1 MMKRVQKHIDSNVT
15 AADEVLQ
22 QSEEV
27 VTKIETKESEV
38 EQATEAKSVNKA
50 DEKSKKKKRKHKKNK
65 KSKQSFF
72 KMLRM
77 EWKSISKPK
86 PKELAVA
93 TVRTVVISVISAG
106 VISGF
111 DFGAVGKV
119 DWLKY
124 TSRSCME
131 RDVLC

>member
-27 VTKIETKESEV
+27 VAKMATKESEV
-38 EQATEAKSVNKA
+38 EQATEAKSANKV

-111 DFGAVGKV
+111 DFGVTQIMVQLAKLIG
-119 DWLKY
+119 
-124 TSRSCME
+124 
-131 RDVLC
+131 

>member
-27 VTKIETKESEV
+27 VAKMATKESEV
-38 EQATEAKSVNKA
+38 EQATEAKSANKA
-50 DEKSKKKKRKHKKNK
+50 DEKSKKKKRKHKKSK
-65 KSKQSFF
+65 KPKQSFF

-86 PKELAVA
+86 PKELAIA
-93 TVRTVVISVISAG
+93 TIRTVVISVISAG

-111 DFGAVGKV
+111 DFGVTQIMVQLAKLIG
-119 DWLKY
+119 
-124 TSRSCME
+124 
-131 RDVLC
+131 

>member
-27 VTKIETKESEV
+27 VAKMATKESEV
-38 EQATEAKSVNKA
+38 EQATEA

-111 DFGAVGKV
+111 DFGVTQIMVQLAKLIG
-119 DWLKY
+119 
-124 TSRSCME
+124 
-131 RDVLC
+131 

>member
-27 VTKIETKESEV
+27 VAKPETEEK
-38 EQATEAKSVNKA
+38 TDK
-50 DEKSKKKKRKHKKNK
+50 KSKKKKKK
-65 KSKQSFF
+65 KQSFF

-93 TVRTVVISVISAG
+93 TIRTVVISVISAG

-111 DFGAVGKV
+111 DFGVTQIMVQLAKLIG
-119 DWLKY
+119 
-124 TSRSCME
+124 
-131 RDVLC
+131 

>member
-15 AADEVLQ
+15 ATDEVLQ

-27 VTKIETKESEV
+27 VTKPETETETKEK
-38 EQATEAKSVNKA
+38 TDK
-50 DEKSKKKKRKHKKNK
+50 KSKKKRRKKKK
-65 KSKQSFF
+65 KQSFF

-111 DFGAVGKV
+111 DFGVTQIMVQLAKLIG
-119 DWLKY
+119 
-124 TSRSCME
+124 
-131 RDVLC
+131 

>member
-15 AADEVLQ
+15 ATDEVLQ
-22 QSEEV
+22 QSDEV
-27 VTKIETKESEV
+27 VTKPETKTETKEK
-38 EQATEAKSVNKA
+38 TDK
-50 DEKSKKKKRKHKKNK
+50 KSKKKKRKKKVK
-65 KSKQSFF
+65 PSFF

-111 DFGAVGKV
+111 DFGVTQIMVQLAKLIG
-119 DWLKY
+119 
-124 TSRSCME
+124 
-131 RDVLC
+131 

>member
-27 VTKIETKESEV
+27 VVKPETEEK
-38 EQATEAKSVNKA
+38 TDK
-50 DEKSKKKKRKHKKNK
+50 KSKKKKRKKKK
-65 KSKQSFF
+65 KKQSFF

-93 TVRTVVISVISAG
+93 TIRTVVISVISAG

-111 DFGAVGKV
+111 DFGVTQIMVQLAKLIG
-119 DWLKY
+119 
-124 TSRSCME
+124 
-131 RDVLC
+131 

>member
-27 VTKIETKESEV
+27 VSKMATKESEV
-38 EQATEAKSVNKA
+38 EQATEA

-77 EWKSISKPK
+77 E
-86 PKELAVA
+86 
-93 TVRTVVISVISAG
+93 
-106 VISGF
+106 
-111 DFGAVGKV
+111 
-119 DWLKY
+119 
-124 TSRSCME
+124 
-131 RDVLC
+131 

>member
-27 VTKIETKESEV
+27 VAKPETEEK
-38 EQATEAKSVNKA
+38 TDK
-50 DEKSKKKKRKHKKNK
+50 KSKKKKRKKKK
-65 KSKQSFF
+65 KKQSFF

-93 TVRTVVISVISAG
+93 TIRTVVISVISAG

-111 DFGAVGKV
+111 DFGVTQIMVQLAKLIG
-119 DWLKY
+119 
-124 TSRSCME
+124 
-131 RDVLC
+131 

>member
-27 VTKIETKESEV
+27 VTKPETEEK
-38 EQATEAKSVNKA
+38 TDK
-50 DEKSKKKKRKHKKNK
+50 KSKKKKRKKKK
-65 KSKQSFF
+65 KKQSFF

-86 PKELAVA
+86 PKDLAVA
-93 TVRTVVISVISAG
+93 TIRTVVISVISAG

-111 DFGAVGKV
+111 DFGVTQIMVQLAKLIG
-119 DWLKY
+119 
-124 TSRSCME
+124 
-131 RDVLC
+131 

>member
-27 VTKIETKESEV
+27 VAKMATKESEV
-38 EQATEAKSVNKA
+38 EQATEA

-65 KSKQSFF
+65 NKKPKQSFF
-72 KMLRM
+72 KMLCM

-86 PKELAVA
+86 PK
-93 TVRTVVISVISAG
+93 
-106 VISGF
+106 
-111 DFGAVGKV
+111 
-119 DWLKY
+119 
-124 TSRSCME
+124 
-131 RDVLC
+131 

>member
-27 VTKIETKESEV
+27 VAKPETEEK
-38 EQATEAKSVNKA
+38 TDK
-50 DEKSKKKKRKHKKNK
+50 KSKKKKRKKKK
-65 KSKQSFF
+65 KKQSFF
-72 KMLRM
+72 KMLCM

-93 TVRTVVISVISAG
+93 TIRTVVISVISAG

-111 DFGAVGKV
+111 DFGVTQIMVQLAKLIG
-119 DWLKY
+119 
-124 TSRSCME
+124 
-131 RDVLC
+131 

>member
-27 VTKIETKESEV
+27 VAKIETKEFEV
-38 EQATEAKSVNKA
+38 EQATEAKSANKA
-50 DEKSKKKKRKHKKNK
+50 DEKSNKKKRKHKKNK
-65 KSKQSFF
+65 KPKQSFF
-72 KMLRM
+72 KMLCM

-111 DFGAVGKV
+111 DFGVTQIMVQLAKLIG
-119 DWLKY
+119 
-124 TSRSCME
+124 
-131 RDVLC
+131 

>member
-27 VTKIETKESEV
+27 VAKMATKESEV

-72 KMLRM
+72 KMLCM

-111 DFGAVGKV
+111 DFGVTQIMVQLAKLIG
-119 DWLKY
+119 
-124 TSRSCME
+124 
-131 RDVLC
+131 

>member
-15 AADEVLQ
+15 ATDDVLQ

-27 VTKIETKESEV
+27 VTKTITKEK
-38 EQATEAKSVNKA
+38 TEDKTN
-50 DEKSKKKKRKHKKNK
+50 EKSKKKKRKKKK
-65 KSKQSFF
+65 KKQSFF

-111 DFGAVGKV
+111 DFGVTQIMVQLAKLIG
-119 DWLKY
+119 
-124 TSRSCME
+124 
-131 RDVLC
+131 

>member
-27 VTKIETKESEV
+27 VAKIETKESEV

-77 EWKSISKPK
+77 EWKSVSKPK

-111 DFGAVGKV
+111 DFGVTQIMVQLAKLIG
-119 DWLKY
+119 
-124 TSRSCME
+124 
-131 RDVLC
+131 

>member
-38 EQATEAKSVNKA
+38 EQVTEAKSANKA
-50 DEKSKKKKRKHKKNK
+50 DEKSKKKKIKHKKNK
-65 KSKQSFF
+65 KPKQSFF

-111 DFGAVGKV
+111 DFGVTQIMVHLAKLIG
-119 DWLKY
+119 
-124 TSRSCME
+124 
-131 RDVLC
+131 

>member
-27 VTKIETKESEV
+27 VAKMATKESEV
-38 EQATEAKSVNKA
+38 EQATEA

-65 KSKQSFF
+65 NKKPKQSFF
-72 KMLRM
+72 KMLCM

-93 TVRTVVISVISAG
+93 TIRTVVISVMSAG

-111 DFGAVGKV
+111 DFGVTQIMVQLAKLIG
-119 DWLKY
+119 
-124 TSRSCME
+124 
-131 RDVLC
+131 

>member
-27 VTKIETKESEV
+27 VAKMATKESEV

-77 EWKSISKPK
+77 EWKSVSKPK

-111 DFGAVGKV
+111 DFGVTQIMVQLAKLIG
-119 DWLKY
+119 
-124 TSRSCME
+124 
-131 RDVLC
+131 

>member
-15 AADEVLQ
+15 ATDEVLQ
-22 QSEEV
+22 QSDEV
-27 VTKIETKESEV
+27 VTTAETKEK
-38 EQATEAKSVNKA
+38 TDK
-50 DEKSKKKKRKHKKNK
+50 KSKKKRRKKKK
-65 KSKQSFF
+65 KQSFF

-86 PKELAVA
+86 PKELAVS

-111 DFGAVGKV
+111 DFGVTQIMVQLAKLIG
-119 DWLKY
+119 
-124 TSRSCME
+124 
-131 RDVLC
+131 

>member
-27 VTKIETKESEV
+27 VAKMATKESEV

-111 DFGAVGKV
+111 DFGVTQIMVRLAKLIG
-119 DWLKY
+119 
-124 TSRSCME
+124 
-131 RDVLC
+131 

>member
-27 VTKIETKESEV
+27 VAKMVTKESEV
-38 EQATEAKSVNKA
+38 EQATEA

-111 DFGAVGKV
+111 DFGVTQIMVQLAKLIG
-119 DWLKY
+119 
-124 TSRSCME
+124 
-131 RDVLC
+131 

>member
-27 VTKIETKESEV
+27 VAKMATKESEV

-50 DEKSKKKKRKHKKNK
+50 DEKSKKKKRKHEKNK

-77 EWKSISKPK
+77 EWKSVSKPK

-111 DFGAVGKV
+111 DFGVTQIMVQLAKLIG
-119 DWLKY
+119 
-124 TSRSCME
+124 
-131 RDVLC
+131 

>member
-22 QSEEV
+22 QFEEV

-38 EQATEAKSVNKA
+38 EQATEAKSANKV
-50 DEKSKKKKRKHKKNK
+50 DEKSNKKNRKHKKNK

-111 DFGAVGKV
+111 DFGVTQIMVQLAKLIG
-119 DWLKY
+119 
-124 TSRSCME
+124 
-131 RDVLC
+131 

>member
-27 VTKIETKESEV
+27 VAKPETEEK
-38 EQATEAKSVNKA
+38 TDK
-50 DEKSKKKKRKHKKNK
+50 KSKKKKRKHKKNK

-111 DFGAVGKV
+111 DFGVTQIMVQLAKLIG
-119 DWLKY
+119 
-124 TSRSCME
+124 
-131 RDVLC
+131 

>member
-27 VTKIETKESEV
+27 VAKPETEE
-38 EQATEAKSVNKA
+38 KA
-50 DEKSKKKKRKHKKNK
+50 DKKSKKKKRKKKK
-65 KSKQSFF
+65 KKQSFF

-93 TVRTVVISVISAG
+93 TIRTVVISVISAG

-111 DFGAVGKV
+111 DFGVTQIMVQLAKLIG
-119 DWLKY
+119 
-124 TSRSCME
+124 
-131 RDVLC
+131 

>member
-27 VTKIETKESEV
+27 VIKMATKESEV
-38 EQATEAKSVNKA
+38 EQATEV

-65 KSKQSFF
+65 NKNKNKKPKQSFF

-93 TVRTVVISVISAG
+93 TIRTVVISVISAG

-111 DFGAVGKV
+111 DFGVTQIMVQLAKLIG
-119 DWLKY
+119 
-124 TSRSCME
+124 
-131 RDVLC
+131 

>member
-1 MMKRVQKHIDSNVT
+1 MMKCVQKHIDSNVT

-27 VTKIETKESEV
+27 VVKMATKESEV
-38 EQATEAKSVNKA
+38 EQVTEAKSVNKA
-50 DEKSKKKKRKHKKNK
+50 DEKSKKNKRKHKKNK

-111 DFGAVGKV
+111 DFGVTQIMVQLAKLIG
-119 DWLKY
+119 
-124 TSRSCME
+124 
-131 RDVLC
+131 

>member
-27 VTKIETKESEV
+27 VAK
-38 EQATEAKSVNKA
+38 TEAKEPEIKQVTNDKS
-50 DEKSKKKKRKHKKNK
+50 DEKSKKKKRKNKKNK

-111 DFGAVGKV
+111 DFGVTQIMVQLAKLIG
-119 DWLKY
+119 
-124 TSRSCME
+124 
-131 RDVLC
+131 

>member
-27 VTKIETKESEV
+27 VTKPETETETKTKEK
-38 EQATEAKSVNKA
+38 TDK
-50 DEKSKKKKRKHKKNK
+50 KSKKKRRKKKK
-65 KSKQSFF
+65 KQSFF

-111 DFGAVGKV
+111 DFGVTQIMVQLAKLIG
-119 DWLKY
+119 
-124 TSRSCME
+124 
-131 RDVLC
+131 

>member
-27 VTKIETKESEV
+27 VAKMATKESEV
-38 EQATEAKSVNKA
+38 EQSTEANSANKA

-65 KSKQSFF
+65 KPKQSFF

-111 DFGAVGKV
+111 DFGVTQIMVQLAKLIG
-119 DWLKY
+119 
-124 TSRSCME
+124 
-131 RDVLC
+131 

>member
-27 VTKIETKESEV
+27 VTKTETKEPAMKQV
-38 EQATEAKSVNKA
+38 TQ
-50 DEKSKKKKRKHKKNK
+50 KKRKKKNK
-65 KSKQSFF
+65 KPKQSFF
-72 KMLRM
+72 KTLRM

-86 PKELAVA
+86 PKELVVA
-93 TVRTVVISVISAG
+93 TIRTVVISVISAG

-111 DFGAVGKV
+111 DFGVTQIIVQLAKLIG
-119 DWLKY
+119 
-124 TSRSCME
+124 
-131 RDVLC
+131 

>member
-22 QSEEV
+22 QSEKV

-38 EQATEAKSVNKA
+38 EQATEAKSASKA

-111 DFGAVGKV
+111 DFGVTQIMVQLAKLIG
-119 DWLKY
+119 
-124 TSRSCME
+124 
-131 RDVLC
+131 

>member
-27 VTKIETKESEV
+27 VAKMATKESEV
-38 EQATEAKSVNKA
+38 EQATEV
-50 DEKSKKKKRKHKKNK
+50 DEKSKKKKRKHKKNKNK

-93 TVRTVVISVISAG
+93 TIRTVVISVISAG

-111 DFGAVGKV
+111 DFGVTQIMVQLAKLIG
-119 DWLKY
+119 
-124 TSRSCME
+124 
-131 RDVLC
+131 

>member
-15 AADEVLQ
+15 ATDEVLQ

-27 VTKIETKESEV
+27 VTKTETETKMKEK
-38 EQATEAKSVNKA
+38 TDK
-50 DEKSKKKKRKHKKNK
+50 KSKKKKRKKK
-65 KSKQSFF
+65 KQSFF

-111 DFGAVGKV
+111 DFGVTQIMVQLAKLIG
-119 DWLKY
+119 
-124 TSRSCME
+124 
-131 RDVLC
+131 

>member
-15 AADEVLQ
+15 ATDEVLQ
-22 QSEEV
+22 QSDEV
-27 VTKIETKESEV
+27 VTTAETKEK
-38 EQATEAKSVNKA
+38 TDK
-50 DEKSKKKKRKHKKNK
+50 KSKKKRRKKK
-65 KSKQSFF
+65 KQSFF

-93 TVRTVVISVISAG
+93 TIRTVVISVISAG

-111 DFGAVGKV
+111 DFGVTQIMVQLAKLIG
-119 DWLKY
+119 
-124 TSRSCME
+124 
-131 RDVLC
+131 

>member
-1 MMKRVQKHIDSNVT
+1 MMKRVQKHIDSDVT
-15 AADEVLQ
+15 ATDEVLQ

-27 VTKIETKESEV
+27 VTKTETKEK
-38 EQATEAKSVNKA
+38 TDK
-50 DEKSKKKKRKHKKNK
+50 KSKKKKRKKK
-65 KSKQSFF
+65 KQSFF

-111 DFGAVGKV
+111 DFGVTQIMVQLAKLIG
-119 DWLKY
+119 
-124 TSRSCME
+124 
-131 RDVLC
+131 

>member
-27 VTKIETKESEV
+27 VTKPETEEK
-38 EQATEAKSVNKA
+38 TDK
-50 DEKSKKKKRKHKKNK
+50 KSKKKKRKKKK
-65 KSKQSFF
+65 KKQSFF

-93 TVRTVVISVISAG
+93 TIRTVVISVISAG

-111 DFGAVGKV
+111 DFGVTQIMVQLAKLIG
-119 DWLKY
+119 
-124 TSRSCME
+124 
-131 RDVLC
+131 